1 MTEDSIRDAEAWWRG
16 KGHDMNRIKDRVR
29 DRSQIY
35 AKLGAFHPLRLH
47 DQIA

>member
-1 MTEDSIRDAEAWWRG
+1 MAGIAPVMKHDEEERAMTRMELMTESEIVD
-16 KGHDMNRIKDRVR
+16 
-29 DRSQIY
+29 